1 MATKTE
7 CLPENITFANNFC
20 LRIMLF
26 IGKYNNLTIERV
38 TSVGMFLS
46 DVEGEEVLLP
56 NQYLT
61 DEMQVGDNIKVFVY
75 LDSEDRPVA
84 TTETPKIIRNEFAF
98 LEVKDVSEHGAFL
111 DWGLIKDL
119 FVPFREQSR
128 PMEIGERHVVFLYLD
143 QKSSRLIASTKID
156 RFLENERLT
165 VKEGDEVD
173 LLIWQKTDLGFNA
186 IVNQYHKGLV
196 YANEVFR
203 DLKAGDS
210 LKGYVKKIREEN
222 KLDISLQKTGYDVV
236 EPTAQQ
242 ILDEIKKSAGFL
254 NISDSSSPEDIYKRL
269 QISKKTFKKAI
280 GGLYKQGLIKIAED
294 GIYLVGE
301 D

>member
-1 MATKTE
+1 
-7 CLPENITFANNFC
+7 
-20 LRIMLF
+20 MLF
-26 IGKYNNLTIERV
+26 IGKYNNLTIQRL

-61 DEMQVGDNIKVFVY
+61 DEMQIDDTIRVFVY

-84 TTETPKIIRNEFAF
+84 TTETPKIVRNEFAF
-98 LEVKDVSEHGAFL
+98 LEVKDVTEHGAFM

-119 FVPFREQSR
+119 FVPFREQST
-128 PMEIGERHVVFLYLD
+128 PMEPGEWHVVFLYLD

-156 RFLENERLT
+156 RFLDNERLT

-173 LLIWQKTDLGFNA
+173 LLIWQQTDLGYNA
-186 IVNQYHKGLV
+186 IVNQYYKGLI

-203 DLKAGDS
+203 EINTGDS
-210 LKGYVKKIREEN
+210 LKGFVKKIREEN
-222 KLDISLQKTGYDVV
+222 KLDISLQKSGYEVV
-236 EPTAQQ
+236 EPTARQ
-242 ILDEIKKSAGFL
+242 ILDELKKSSGFL
-254 NISDSSSPEDIYKRL
+254 NLSDNSSPEEIYKRL
-269 QISKKTFKKAI
+269 QISKKVFKKAI
-280 GGLYKQGLIKIAED
+280 GGLYRQGHIKISDD
-294 GIYLVGE
+294 GIRLISE

>member
-1 MATKTE
+1 M
-7 CLPENITFANNFC
+7 I
-20 LRIMLF
+20 F
-26 IGKYNNLTIERV
+26 IGKYNTLTIERV

-61 DEMQVGDNIKVFVY
+61 DDMHVEDVIKVFVY

-84 TTETPKIIRNEFAF
+84 TTETPKIIRNEFAV
-98 LEVKDVSEHGAFL
+98 LQVKDVSEHGAFL

-119 FVPFREQSR
+119 FVPFREQSVS
-128 PMEIGERHVVFLYLD
+128 MEIGDWHVVYLYLD

-173 LLIWQKTDLGFNA
+173 LIIYQKTDLGYNT
-186 IVNQYHKGLV
+186 IVNQYHKGLI
-196 YANEVFR
+196 YGNEVFK
-203 DLKAGDS
+203 DLKIGDK
-210 LKGYVKKIREEN
+210 LKGFVKKIRPEN
-222 KLDISLQKTGYDVV
+222 KLDISLNKSTTEQI
-236 EPTAQQ
+236 EPAAQN
-242 ILDEIKKSAGFL
+242 ILDELKNAGGFL
-254 NISDSSSPEDIYKRL
+254 NLSDGSSPEEIHKRL
-269 QISKKTFKKAI
+269 EISKKVFKKAI
-280 GGLYKQGLIKIAED
+280 GGLYKNGTIRIAPE
-294 GIYLVGE
+294 GIYLLGK

>member
-1 MATKTE
+1 
-7 CLPENITFANNFC
+7 
-20 LRIMLF
+20 MLF
-26 IGKYNNLTIERV
+26 IGKYNHLTIERL

-61 DEMQVGDNIKVFVY
+61 DEMQIGDTIKVFVY

-84 TTETPKIIRNEFAF
+84 TTETPKIIRNQFAF
-98 LEVKDVSEHGAFL
+98 LEVTDVTEHGAFM

-119 FVPFREQSR
+119 FVPFREQST
-128 PMEIGERHVVFLYLD
+128 PMQLGEWHVVFLYLD

-165 VKEGDEVD
+165 VAEGDEVD
-173 LLIWQKTDLGFNA
+173 LLIFSKSDLGYNA
-186 IVNQYHKGLV
+186 IVNQYHKGLI

-203 DLKAGDS
+203 DIHVGDS

-222 KLDISLQKTGYDVV
+222 KLDLSLQKTGYEVV
-236 EPTAQQ
+236 EPTAQA
-242 ILDEIKKSAGFL
+242 ILDQLKKANGFL
-254 NISDSSSPEDIYKRL
+254 NLSDNSSPEDIYKKL
-269 QISKKTFKKAI
+269 QISKKVFKKAI
-280 GGLYKQGLIKIAED
+280 GGLYRQGLIKIGDD
-294 GIYLVGE
+294 GIRLVVE

>member
-1 MATKTE
+1 
-7 CLPENITFANNFC
+7 
-20 LRIMLF
+20 MLF
-26 IGKYNNLTIERV
+26 IGKYNNLTIQRL

-61 DEMQVGDNIKVFVY
+61 DEMQIDDTIRVFVY

-98 LEVKDVSEHGAFL
+98 LEVKDVTEHGAFM

-119 FVPFREQSR
+119 FVPFREQST
-128 PMEIGERHVVFLYLD
+128 PMQPGEWHVVFLYLD

-173 LLIWQKTDLGFNA
+173 LLIWQKTDLGYNA
-186 IVNQYHKGLV
+186 IVNQYHKGLI

-203 DLKAGDS
+203 EIRVGDS

-222 KLDISLQKTGYDVV
+222 KLDISLQKSGYEVV
-236 EPTAQQ
+236 EPTARQ
-242 ILDEIKKSAGFL
+242 ILDELKKSGGFL
-254 NISDSSSPEDIYKRL
+254 NLSDNSSPEEIYKRL
-269 QISKKTFKKAI
+269 QISKKVFKKSI
-280 GGLYKQGLIKIAED
+280 GGLYRQGQIKISDD
-294 GIYLVGE
+294 GIRLISE

>member
-1 MATKTE
+1 
-7 CLPENITFANNFC
+7 
-20 LRIMLF
+20 MLF

-61 DEMQVGDNIKVFVY
+61 DEMQVEDNIRVFVY

-98 LEVKDVSEHGAFL
+98 LEVKDVSEHGAFM

-119 FVPFREQSR
+119 FVPFREQSV
-128 PMEIGERHVVFLYLD
+128 PMEIGDWHVVFLYLD

-165 VKEGDEVD
+165 VAEGDEVD
-173 LLIWQKTDLGFNA
+173 LLVWLKTDLGYNV
-186 IVNQYHKGLV
+186 IVNQYHKGLI
-196 YANEVFR
+196 YGNEVFK
-203 DLKAGDS
+203 DLKIGDS
-210 LKGYVKKIREEN
+210 LKGYVKKIRPEN
-222 KLDISLQKTGYDVV
+222 KLDISLQKASLEQI
-236 EPTAQQ
+236 EPSIQN
-242 ILDEIKKSAGFL
+242 ILDELKKAGGFL
-254 NISDSSSPEDIYKRL
+254 NLSDGSSPEDIYKTFG
-269 QISKKTFKKAI
+269 ISKKVFKKSI
-280 GGLYKQGLIKIAED
+280 GGLYKQGKIRIANE
-294 GIYLVGE
+294 GIYLISE

>member
-1 MATKTE
+1 
-7 CLPENITFANNFC
+7 
-20 LRIMLF
+20 MLF

-203 DLKAGDS
+203 DLKAGDL

-222 KLDISLQKTGYDVV
+222 KLDISLQKTGYDSV

>member
-1 MATKTE
+1 
-7 CLPENITFANNFC
+7 
-20 LRIMLF
+20 MLF

-61 DEMQVGDNIKVFVY
+61 DEMQIEDTIKVFVY

-98 LEVKDVSEHGAFL
+98 LQVKDVSEHGAFL

-119 FVPFREQSR
+119 FVPFREQST
-128 PMEIGERHVVFLYLD
+128 PMEIGEWYVVFLYLD

-156 RFLENERLT
+156 RFLENDRLL

-173 LLIWQKTDLGFNA
+173 VIIYQKTDLGYNA
-186 IVNQYHKGLV
+186 IVNQYHKGLI
-196 YANEVFR
+196 YGNEVFKE
-203 DLKAGDS
+203 LNIGDS
-210 LKGYVKKIREEN
+210 LKGFIKKIRPEN
-222 KLDISLQKTGYDVV
+222 KLDISLQKTVNEQI
-236 EPTAQQ
+236 EPSAQR
-242 ILDEIKKSAGFL
+242 IMDELKKENGFL
-254 NISDSSSPEDIYKRL
+254 NLSDGSSPEDIYKRL
-269 QISKKTFKKAI
+269 EISKKVFKKAI
-280 GGLYKQGLIKIAED
+280 GGLYKSGAIRIEAD
-294 GIYLVGE
+294 GIYLVGAE
-301 D
+301 

>member
-1 MATKTE
+1 
-7 CLPENITFANNFC
+7 
-20 LRIMLF
+20 MLF
-26 IGKYNNLTIERV
+26 IGKYNNLTIQRL

-61 DEMQVGDNIKVFVY
+61 DEMQIDDTIRVFVY

-84 TTETPKIIRNEFAF
+84 TTETPKIVRNEFAF
-98 LEVKDVSEHGAFL
+98 LEVKDVTEHGAFM

-119 FVPFREQSR
+119 FVPFREQST
-128 PMEIGERHVVFLYLD
+128 PMEPGEWHVVFLYLD

-156 RFLENERLT
+156 RFLDNERLT

-173 LLIWQKTDLGFNA
+173 LLIWQQTDLGYNA
-186 IVNQYHKGLV
+186 IVNQYYKGLI

-203 DLKAGDS
+203 EINIGDS
-210 LKGYVKKIREEN
+210 LKGFVKKIREEN
-222 KLDISLQKTGYDVV
+222 KLDISLQKSGYEVV
-236 EPTAQQ
+236 EPTARQ
-242 ILDEIKKSAGFL
+242 ILDELKKSSGFL
-254 NISDSSSPEDIYKRL
+254 NLSDNSSPEEIYKRL
-269 QISKKTFKKAI
+269 QISKKVFKKAI
-280 GGLYKQGLIKIAED
+280 GGLYRQGHIKISDD
-294 GIYLVGE
+294 GIRLISE

>member
-1 MATKTE
+1 
-7 CLPENITFANNFC
+7 
-20 LRIMLF
+20 MLF
-26 IGKYNNLTIERV
+26 IGKYNTLTIERV

-61 DEMQVGDNIKVFVY
+61 DDMHVEDVIKVFVY

-84 TTETPKIIRNEFAF
+84 TTETPKIIRNEFAV
-98 LEVKDVSEHGAFL
+98 LQVKDVSEHGAFL

-119 FVPFREQSR
+119 FIPFREQSVS
-128 PMEIGERHVVFLYLD
+128 MEIGDWHVVYLYLD

-173 LLIWQKTDLGFNA
+173 LIIYQKTDLGYNT
-186 IVNQYHKGLV
+186 IVNQYHKGLI
-196 YANEVFR
+196 YGNEVFK
-203 DLKAGDS
+203 DLKIGDK
-210 LKGYVKKIREEN
+210 LKGFVKKIRPEN
-222 KLDISLQKTGYDVV
+222 KLDISLNKSTTEQI
-236 EPTAQQ
+236 EPAAQN
-242 ILDEIKKSAGFL
+242 ILDELKKAGGFL
-254 NISDSSSPEDIYKRL
+254 NLSDGSSPEEIHKRL
-269 QISKKTFKKAI
+269 EISKKVFKKAI
-280 GGLYKQGLIKIAED
+280 GGLYKNGTIRIAPE
-294 GIYLVGE
+294 GIYLLGK

>member
-1 MATKTE
+1 
-7 CLPENITFANNFC
+7 
-20 LRIMLF
+20 MLF
-26 IGKYNNLTIERV
+26 IGKYNTLTIERV

-61 DEMQVGDNIKVFVY
+61 DEMNVGDTIRVFVY

-119 FVPFREQSR
+119 FVPFREQSV

-156 RFLENERLT
+156 RFLENDRLT

-173 LLIWQKTDLGFNA
+173 LLIWQKTDLGYNA
-186 IVNQYHKGLV
+186 IVNQYHKGLI
-196 YANEVFR
+196 YGNEVFKE
-203 DLKAGDS
+203 LKAGDS
-210 LKGYVKKIREEN
+210 LKGYVKKIRPEN
-222 KLDISLQKTGYDVV
+222 KLDISLQKTGGEHI
-236 EPTAQQ
+236 EPSAQK
-242 ILDEIKKSAGFL
+242 ILDELKKAGGFINL
-254 NISDSSSPEDIYKRL
+254 SDGSSPEDIYKKFE
-269 QISKKTFKKAI
+269 ISKKVFKKAI
-280 GGLYKQGLIKIAED
+280 GGLYKSGKIRIAEE
-294 GIYLVGE
+294 GIYLIGE

>member
-1 MATKTE
+1 
-7 CLPENITFANNFC
+7 
-20 LRIMLF
+20 MLF
-26 IGKYNNLTIERV
+26 IGKYNHLTIQRL

-61 DEMQVGDNIKVFVY
+61 DDMQIDDTIKVFVY

-98 LEVKDVSEHGAFL
+98 LEVTDVTEHGAFM

-119 FVPFREQSR
+119 FVPFREQST
-128 PMEIGERHVVFLYLD
+128 PMQVGEWHVVFLYLD

-165 VKEGDEVD
+165 VNEGDQVD
-173 LLIWQKTDLGFNA
+173 LLIFSKSDLGYNA
-186 IVNQYHKGLV
+186 IVNQYHKGLI

-203 DLKAGDS
+203 EINVGDS

-222 KLDISLQKTGYDVV
+222 KLDLSLQKTGYEAV
-236 EPTAQQ
+236 EPSAQL
-242 ILDEIKKSAGFL
+242 ILDELKKANGSL
-254 NISDSSSPEDIYKRL
+254 NLSDKSSPEEVYKKL
-269 QISKKTFKKAI
+269 QMSKKVFKKAI
-280 GGLYKQGLIKIAED
+280 GGLYKQGLIKIGDDSIQLINED
-294 GIYLVGE
+294 
-301 D
+301 